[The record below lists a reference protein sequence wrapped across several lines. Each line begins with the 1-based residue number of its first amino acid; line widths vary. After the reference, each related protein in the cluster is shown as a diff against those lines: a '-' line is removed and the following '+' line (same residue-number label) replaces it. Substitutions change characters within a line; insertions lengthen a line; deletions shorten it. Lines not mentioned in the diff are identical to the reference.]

1 MIIGTEDKG
10 ISKDWS
16 QNSSKNVKISVANL
30 AAQLIMEEGIKDYLF
45 AKKKA
50 AKSLGLNENASLPTS
65 SQIDIAIDDFNKI
78 FNQKIDIEFL
88 QQFKTQALEV
98 MNIFKNFKPHLMNQ
112 LSQGI
117 IPKFPEIKINL
128 FADNL
133 KDVEYV
139 LLNSELSYDF
149 KEVKMNTKEGKHSIK
164 SIPTIYLEN
173 LSIPAEIKVYFEND
187 FFDFKKNFLQNRGL
201 NVKKVLSLDITALNP
216 STALPL
222 MQNK

>member
-1 MIIGTEDKG
+1 M
-10 ISKDWS
+10 
-16 QNSSKNVKISVANL
+16 SSKKIKLSVANL
-30 AAQLIMEEGIKDYLF
+30 AAQLIMEEGIKDYLY

-50 AKSLGLNENASLPTS
+50 AKSLGINENANLPTN
-65 SQIDIAIDDFNKI
+65 SQIDKAIDEFNKI
-78 FNQKIDIEFL
+78 FNPNIDIEFL
-88 QQFKTQALEV
+88 QQFKTQALEL
-98 MNIFKNFKPHLMNQ
+98 MSIFKNFKPHLMNQ

-149 KEVKMNTKEGKHSIK
+149 KEVKMNAKEGKHLVK

-216 STALPL
+216 ATSLPL
-222 MQNK
+222 TQNK

>member
-1 MIIGTEDKG
+1 M
-10 ISKDWS
+10 
-16 QNSSKNVKISVANL
+16 SSKNIKISVANL

-50 AKSLGLNENASLPTS
+50 AKSLGLNENVSLPTN
-65 SQIDIAIDDFNKI
+65 SQIDKAIDDFNKI
-78 FNQKIDIEFL
+78 FNPNIDIEFL

-149 KEVKMNTKEGKHSIK
+149 KEVKMNIKEGKPSIK
-164 SIPTIYLEN
+164 SIPTIYLDN
-173 LSIPAEIKVYFEND
+173 LSIPAEIKVYFEKD

-201 NVKKVLSLDITALNP
+201 NVNKVLSFDITALNP

-222 MQNK
+222 TQNK

>member
-1 MIIGTEDKG
+1 M
-10 ISKDWS
+10 
-16 QNSSKNVKISVANL
+16 SSKKIKLSVANL
-30 AAQLIMEEGIKDYLF
+30 AAQLIMENGIKDYLY

-50 AKSLGLNENASLPTS
+50 AKSLGINENANLPTN
-65 SQIDIAIDDFNKI
+65 SQIDKAIDEFNKI
-78 FNQKIDIEFL
+78 FNPNIDIEFL

-98 MNIFKNFKPHLMNQ
+98 MSIFKNFKPHLMDQ

-149 KEVKMNTKEGKHSIK
+149 KEVKMNAKGGKHSVK

-201 NVKKVLSLDITALNP
+201 NIKKVLSLDITALNP
-216 STALPL
+216 ATSLPL

>member
-1 MIIGTEDKG
+1 M
-10 ISKDWS
+10 
-16 QNSSKNVKISVANL
+16 SSKKIKLSVANL
-30 AAQLIMEEGIKDYLF
+30 AAQLIMEEGIKDYLY

-50 AKSLGLNENASLPTS
+50 AKSLGINENANLPTN
-65 SQIDIAIDDFNKI
+65 SQIDKAIDEFNKI
-78 FNQKIDIEFL
+78 FNPNIDIEFL
-88 QQFKTQALEV
+88 QQFKTQALEL
-98 MNIFKNFKPHLMNQ
+98 MSIFKNFKPHLMNQ

-133 KDVEYV
+133 KDVDYV

-149 KEVKMNTKEGKHSIK
+149 KEVKMNAKEGKHLVK

-216 STALPL
+216 ATSLPL
-222 MQNK
+222 TQNK

>member
-1 MIIGTEDKG
+1 M
-10 ISKDWS
+10 
-16 QNSSKNVKISVANL
+16 SSKNIKISVANL

-50 AKSLGLNENASLPTS
+50 AKSLGLNENVSLPTN
-65 SQIDIAIDDFNKI
+65 SQIDKAIDDFNKI
-78 FNQKIDIEFL
+78 FNPNIDIEFL

-149 KEVKMNTKEGKHSIK
+149 KEVKMNIKEGKPSIK
-164 SIPTIYLEN
+164 SIPTIYLDN
-173 LSIPAEIKVYFEND
+173 LSIPAEIKVYFEKD

-201 NVKKVLSLDITALNP
+201 NVNKVLSFDITSLNP

>member
-1 MIIGTEDKG
+1 M
-10 ISKDWS
+10 
-16 QNSSKNVKISVANL
+16 SSKNIKVSVANL

-50 AKSLGLNENASLPTS
+50 ARSLGLNENVSLPTN
-65 SQIDIAIDDFNKI
+65 SQIDKAIDEFNKI
-78 FNQKIDIEFL
+78 FNPNIDIEFL
-88 QQFKTQALEV
+88 ELFKTQALEI
-98 MNIFKNFKPHLMNQ
+98 MSIFKNFKPHLMNQ

-149 KEVKMNTKEGKHSIK
+149 KEIKMNAKEGKYSIK

-187 FFDFKKNFLQNRGL
+187 FFDFKKNYLQNRGL

-216 STALPL
+216 STVLPL
-222 MQNK
+222 TQNK

>member
-1 MIIGTEDKG
+1 
-10 ISKDWS
+10 
-16 QNSSKNVKISVANL
+16 
-30 AAQLIMEEGIKDYLF
+30 MEEGIKDYLF

-50 AKSLGLNENASLPTS
+50 ARSLGLNENVSLPTN
-65 SQIDIAIDDFNKI
+65 SQIDKAIDEFNKI
-78 FNQKIDIEFL
+78 FNPNIDIEFL
-88 QQFKTQALEV
+88 ELFKTQALEI
-98 MNIFKNFKPHLMNQ
+98 MSIFKNFKPHLMNQ

-149 KEVKMNTKEGKHSIK
+149 KEVKMNAKEGKYSIK

-187 FFDFKKNFLQNRGL
+187 FFDFKKNYLQNRGL

-216 STALPL
+216 SNALPL

>member
-1 MIIGTEDKG
+1 M
-10 ISKDWS
+10 
-16 QNSSKNVKISVANL
+16 SSKNIKVSVANL

-50 AKSLGLNENASLPTS
+50 AKSLGLNENANLPTN
-65 SQIDIAIDDFNKI
+65 SQIDKAIDDFNKI
-78 FNQKIDIEFL
+78 FNPNIDIEFL

-164 SIPTIYLEN
+164 VYSYNLLREFIYT
-173 LSIPAEIKVYFEND
+173 S
-187 FFDFKKNFLQNRGL
+187 
-201 NVKKVLSLDITALNP
+201 
-216 STALPL
+216 
-222 MQNK
+222 

>member
-1 MIIGTEDKG
+1 M
-10 ISKDWS
+10 
-16 QNSSKNVKISVANL
+16 SSKNIKLSVANL
-30 AAQLIMEEGIKDYLF
+30 AAQLIMEEGIKDYLY

-50 AKSLGLNENASLPTS
+50 AKSLGINENANLPTN
-65 SQIDIAIDDFNKI
+65 SQIDKAIDEFNKI
-78 FNQKIDIEFL
+78 FSPNIDIEFL

-98 MNIFKNFKPHLMNQ
+98 MSIFKNFKPHLMNH
-112 LSQGI
+112 LSQGV

-139 LLNSELSYDF
+139 LLNSQLSYDF
-149 KEVKMNTKEGKHSIK
+149 KEVKKNAKEGKHSVK

-173 LSIPAEIKVYFEND
+173 LFIPAEIKVYFEND

-201 NVKKVLSLDITALNP
+201 NVKKVLSLDVTALNP
-216 STALPL
+216 TTVLPL

>member
-1 MIIGTEDKG
+1 M
-10 ISKDWS
+10 
-16 QNSSKNVKISVANL
+16 SSKNIKESVANL

-50 AKSLGLNENASLPTS
+50 AKSLGLNENANLPTN
-65 SQIDIAIDDFNKI
+65 SQIDKAIDDFNKI
-78 FNQKIDIEFL
+78 FNPNIDIEFL
-88 QQFKTQALEV
+88 QQFKIQALKV
-98 MNIFKNFKPHLMNQ
+98 MNVFKNFKPHLMNQ

-117 IPKFPEIKINL
+117 IPKFPEIRINL

-139 LLNSELSYDF
+139 LLNSEISYEF
-149 KEVKMNTKEGKHSIK
+149 KEVKVNIKESKHSIK
-164 SIPTIYLEN
+164 SIPTIYLDN
-173 LSIPAEIKVYFEND
+173 FSIPAEIKVYFEND
-187 FFDFKKNFLQNRGL
+187 FFDFKRNFLQNRGL
-201 NVKKVLSLDITALNP
+201 NIDKVLSLDINALNP

>member
-1 MIIGTEDKG
+1 M
-10 ISKDWS
+10 
-16 QNSSKNVKISVANL
+16 SSKKIKLSVANL
-30 AAQLIMEEGIKDYLF
+30 AAQLIMENGIKDYLY

-50 AKSLGLNENASLPTS
+50 AKSLGINENANLPTN
-65 SQIDIAIDDFNKI
+65 SQIDKAIDEFNKI
-78 FNQKIDIEFL
+78 FNPNIDIEFL

-98 MNIFKNFKPHLMNQ
+98 MSIFKSFKPHLMDQ

-149 KEVKMNTKEGKHSIK
+149 KEVKMNAKGGKHSVK

-201 NVKKVLSLDITALNP
+201 NVNKVLSLDITALNP

>member
-1 MIIGTEDKG
+1 M
-10 ISKDWS
+10 
-16 QNSSKNVKISVANL
+16 SSKNIKISVANL
-30 AAQLIMEEGIKDYLF
+30 AAQMIMEEGIKDYLF

-50 AKSLGLNENASLPTS
+50 AKSLGLNENLNLPTN
-65 SQIDIAIDDFNKI
+65 SQIDEAIDDFNKI
-78 FNQKIDIEFL
+78 FNPNIDIEFL
-88 QQFKTQALEV
+88 QQFKNQALEV

-149 KEVKMNTKEGKHSIK
+149 KEVKMNIKEGKPSIK
-164 SIPTIYLEN
+164 SIPTIYLDN
-173 LSIPAEIKVYFEND
+173 LSIPAEIKVYFEKD

-201 NVKKVLSLDITALNP
+201 TINKVLSFDITSLNP
-216 STALPL
+216 STSPPL
-222 MQNK
+222 TQNK

>member
-1 MIIGTEDKG
+1 M
-10 ISKDWS
+10 
-16 QNSSKNVKISVANL
+16 SSKNIKVSVANL

-50 AKSLGLNENASLPTS
+50 ARSLGLNENVSLPTN
-65 SQIDIAIDDFNKI
+65 SQIDKAIDEFNKI
-78 FNQKIDIEFL
+78 FNPNIDIEFL
-88 QQFKTQALEV
+88 ELFKTQALEI
-98 MNIFKNFKPHLMNQ
+98 MSIFKNFKPHLMNQ

-149 KEVKMNTKEGKHSIK
+149 KEIKMNAKEGKYSIK

-187 FFDFKKNFLQNRGL
+187 FFDFKKNYLQNRGL

>member
-1 MIIGTEDKG
+1 M
-10 ISKDWS
+10 
-16 QNSSKNVKISVANL
+16 SSKNIKISVANL

-50 AKSLGLNENASLPTS
+50 AKSLGLNENLSLPTN
-65 SQIDIAIDDFNKI
+65 SQIDKAIDDFNKI
-78 FNQKIDIEFL
+78 FNPNIDIEFL
-88 QQFKTQALEV
+88 QQFKTKALEV
-98 MNIFKNFKPHLMNQ
+98 MSIFKNFKPHLMNQ

-149 KEVKMNTKEGKHSIK
+149 KEVKMNIKEGKPSIK
-164 SIPTIYLEN
+164 SIPTIYLDN
-173 LSIPAEIKVYFEND
+173 LSIPAEIKVYFEKD

-201 NVKKVLSLDITALNP
+201 NVDKVLSLDITALNP
-216 STALPL
+216 STARSLK
-222 MQNK
+222 QNN

>member
-1 MIIGTEDKG
+1 M
-10 ISKDWS
+10 
-16 QNSSKNVKISVANL
+16 SSKNIKVSVANL

-50 AKSLGLNENASLPTS
+50 AKSLGLNENANLPTN
-65 SQIDIAIDDFNKI
+65 SQIDKAIDDFNKI
-78 FNQKIDIEFL
+78 FNPNIDIEFL
-88 QQFKTQALEV
+88 QQFKNQALEI

-133 KDVEYV
+133 KDVEYI

-149 KEVKMNTKEGKHSIK
+149 KEIKMNAKEGKYSIK

-187 FFDFKKNFLQNRGL
+187 LFDFKKNFLRNRGL
-201 NVKKVLSLDITALNP
+201 NIKKVLSLDVTALNP
-216 STALPL
+216 TTVLPL

>member
-1 MIIGTEDKG
+1 M
-10 ISKDWS
+10 
-16 QNSSKNVKISVANL
+16 SSKNVKISVANL

-50 AKSLGLNENASLPTS
+50 AKSLGLNENVNLPTN
-65 SQIDIAIDDFNKI
+65 SQIDKAIDDFNKI
-78 FNQKIDIEFL
+78 FNPNIDFEFL
-88 QQFKTQALEV
+88 QQFKAQALEV
-98 MNIFKNFKPHLMNQ
+98 MNIFKNFNPHLMNQ

-139 LLNSELSYDF
+139 LLNSEISYDF
-149 KEVKMNTKEGKHSIK
+149 KEVKMNAKGGKHSVK

-187 FFDFKKNFLQNRGL
+187 FFDFKKNILKNRGL
-201 NVKKVLSLDITALNP
+201 SVKKVLSLDITALNP
-216 STALPL
+216 STSPPL

>member
-1 MIIGTEDKG
+1 M
-10 ISKDWS
+10 
-16 QNSSKNVKISVANL
+16 SSKNIKVSVANL

-50 AKSLGLNENASLPTS
+50 AKSLGLNENANLPTN
-65 SQIDIAIDDFNKI
+65 SQIDKAIDDFNKI
-78 FNQKIDIEFL
+78 FNPNIDIEFL

-98 MNIFKNFKPHLMNQ
+98 MSIFKNFKPHLMNQ
-112 LSQGI
+112 LSQGV

-149 KEVKMNTKEGKHSIK
+149 KEVKMNAKEGKYSIK

-173 LSIPAEIKVYFEND
+173 LSIPAVVKVYFEND
-187 FFDFKKNFLQNRGL
+187 FFDFKKNYLQNRGL

-216 STALPL
+216 ATSLPL

>member
-1 MIIGTEDKG
+1 M
-10 ISKDWS
+10 
-16 QNSSKNVKISVANL
+16 SSKNMRLSIANL
-30 AAQLIMEEGIKDYLF
+30 AAQMIMEEGIKDYLF

-50 AKSLGLNENASLPTS
+50 AKSLGLNENANLPTN
-65 SQIDIAIDDFNKI
+65 SQIDKAINDFNKI
-78 FNQKIDIEFL
+78 FIPNLDIEFL
-88 QQFKTQALEV
+88 QLFKTQALEI
-98 MNIFKNFKPHLMNQ
+98 MDIFKNFKPHLMNQ
-112 LSQGI
+112 LSEGI

-133 KDVEYV
+133 KDVEYI
-139 LLNSELSYDF
+139 LLNSKLSYDF
-149 KEVKMNTKEGKHSIK
+149 KEVKMNNKVGKNSIK
-164 SIPTIYLEN
+164 SIPIIYLDN

-201 NVKKVLSLDITALNP
+201 NVNKVLSLDITALNS

>member
-1 MIIGTEDKG
+1 M
-10 ISKDWS
+10 
-16 QNSSKNVKISVANL
+16 SSKNIKISVANL

-50 AKSLGLNENASLPTS
+50 AKSLGLNENVSLPTN
-65 SQIDIAIDDFNKI
+65 SQIDKAIDDFNKI
-78 FNQKIDIEFL
+78 FNPNIDIEFL

-133 KDVEYV
+133 KDLEYV

-149 KEVKMNTKEGKHSIK
+149 KEVKMNAKEGKHLVK

-201 NVKKVLSLDITALNP
+201 NVKKVSSLDVTALSE

>member
-1 MIIGTEDKG
+1 M
-10 ISKDWS
+10 
-16 QNSSKNVKISVANL
+16 SSKNIKISVANL

-50 AKSLGLNENASLPTS
+50 AKSLGLNENVSLPTN
-65 SQIDIAIDDFNKI
+65 SQIDKAIDDFNKI
-78 FNQKIDIEFL
+78 FNPNIDIEFL
-88 QQFKTQALEV
+88 QQFKNQALEV

-149 KEVKMNTKEGKHSIK
+149 KEVKMNIKEGKASIK
-164 SIPTIYLEN
+164 SIPTIYLDN
-173 LSIPAEIKVYFEND
+173 LSIPAEIKVYFEKD

>member
-1 MIIGTEDKG
+1 M
-10 ISKDWS
+10 
-16 QNSSKNVKISVANL
+16 SSKNIKVSVANL

-50 AKSLGLNENASLPTS
+50 AKSLGLNENVSLPTN
-65 SQIDIAIDDFNKI
+65 SQIDKAIDDFNKI
-78 FNQKIDIEFL
+78 FNPNIDIEFL

-112 LSQGI
+112 LSEGI

-139 LLNSELSYDF
+139 LLNNELSYDF
-149 KEVKMNTKEGKHSIK
+149 KEVKMNTKESKHSIK
-164 SIPTIYLEN
+164 LIPTIYLDN

-201 NVKKVLSLDITALNP
+201 NVKKVLSLDFTALNT

>member
-1 MIIGTEDKG
+1 M
-10 ISKDWS
+10 
-16 QNSSKNVKISVANL
+16 SSKKIKLSVANL
-30 AAQLIMEEGIKDYLF
+30 AAQLIMEEGIKDYLY

-50 AKSLGLNENASLPTS
+50 AKSLGINENANLPTN
-65 SQIDIAIDDFNKI
+65 SQIDKAIDEFNKI
-78 FNQKIDIEFL
+78 FNPNIDIEFL
-88 QQFKTQALEV
+88 QQFKTQALEL
-98 MNIFKNFKPHLMNQ
+98 MSIFKNFKPHLMNQ

-149 KEVKMNTKEGKHSIK
+149 KEVKMNAKEGKHLVK

-173 LSIPAEIKVYFEND
+173 LFIPAEIKVYFEND

-201 NVKKVLSLDITALNP
+201 NVKKVLSLDVNALNP
-216 STALPL
+216 ITVLPL

>member
-1 MIIGTEDKG
+1 M
-10 ISKDWS
+10 
-16 QNSSKNVKISVANL
+16 SSKKIKLSVANL
-30 AAQLIMEEGIKDYLF
+30 AAQLIMEDGIKDYLY

-50 AKSLGLNENASLPTS
+50 AKSLGINENANLPTN
-65 SQIDIAIDDFNKI
+65 SQIDKAIDEFNKI
-78 FNQKIDIEFL
+78 FNPNIDIEFL
-88 QQFKTQALEV
+88 QQFKTQALEL
-98 MNIFKNFKPHLMNQ
+98 MSIFKNFKPHLMNQ

-149 KEVKMNTKEGKHSIK
+149 KEVKMNAKGGKHSVK
-164 SIPTIYLEN
+164 SIPTIYLKN

-201 NVKKVLSLDITALNP
+201 NIKKVLSLDITALNP
-216 STALPL
+216 ATSLPL

>member
-1 MIIGTEDKG
+1 MT
-10 ISKDWS
+10 
-16 QNSSKNVKISVANL
+16 SKNIKLSVAHL
-30 AAQLIMEEGIKDYLF
+30 AAQLIMEEGIKDYLY

-50 AKSLGLNENASLPTS
+50 AKSLGLNENANLPTN
-65 SQIDIAIDDFNKI
+65 SQIDKAIDDFNKI
-78 FNQKIDIEFL
+78 FNSNIDIEFL
-88 QQFKTQALEV
+88 QQFKIQALEI
-98 MNIFKNFKPHLMNQ
+98 MDIFKNFKPHLMNQ
-112 LSQGI
+112 LYEGI

-139 LLNSELSYDF
+139 LLNSEMSYDF
-149 KEVKMNTKEGKHSIK
+149 KEVKMNSKEGKNSIK
-164 SIPTIYLEN
+164 SIPTIYLDN

-187 FFDFKKNFLQNRGL
+187 FFDFKKNYLQNRGL
-201 NVKKVLSLDITALNP
+201 NINKVLSLDVNALNS

>member
-1 MIIGTEDKG
+1 M
-10 ISKDWS
+10 
-16 QNSSKNVKISVANL
+16 SSKKIKLSVANL
-30 AAQLIMEEGIKDYLF
+30 AAQLIMEDGIKDYLY

-50 AKSLGLNENASLPTS
+50 AKSLGINENANLPTN
-65 SQIDIAIDDFNKI
+65 SQIDKAIDEFNKI
-78 FNQKIDIEFL
+78 FNPNIDIEFL
-88 QQFKTQALEV
+88 QQFKTQALEL
-98 MNIFKNFKPHLMNQ
+98 MSIFKNFKPHLMNQ

-149 KEVKMNTKEGKHSIK
+149 KEVKMNAKGGKHSVK

-201 NVKKVLSLDITALNP
+201 NIKKVLSLDITALNP
-216 STALPL
+216 ATSLPL

>member
-1 MIIGTEDKG
+1 M
-10 ISKDWS
+10 
-16 QNSSKNVKISVANL
+16 SSKNIKISVANL

-50 AKSLGLNENASLPTS
+50 AKSLGLNENVSLPTN
-65 SQIDIAIDDFNKI
+65 SQIDKAIDDFNKI
-78 FNQKIDIEFL
+78 FNPNIDIEFL
-88 QQFKTQALEV
+88 QQFKNQALEV

-149 KEVKMNTKEGKHSIK
+149 KEVKMNIKEGKPSIK
-164 SIPTIYLEN
+164 SIPTIYLDN
-173 LSIPAEIKVYFEND
+173 LSIPAEIKVYFEKD

-201 NVKKVLSLDITALNP
+201 NVNKVLSLDITALNP
-216 STALPL
+216 LTARSLT
-222 MQNK
+222 QNN

>member
-1 MIIGTEDKG
+1 M
-10 ISKDWS
+10 
-16 QNSSKNVKISVANL
+16 SSKNIKISVANL

-50 AKSLGLNENASLPTS
+50 AKSLGLNENVSLPTN
-65 SQIDIAIDDFNKI
+65 SQIDKAIDDFNKI
-78 FNQKIDIEFL
+78 FNPNIDIEFL
-88 QQFKTQALEV
+88 QQFKNQALEV

-112 LSQGI
+112 LSEGI

-139 LLNSELSYDF
+139 LLNSEMSYDF
-149 KEVKMNTKEGKHSIK
+149 KEVKMNIKEGKPSIK
-164 SIPTIYLEN
+164 SIPTIYLDN
-173 LSIPAEIKVYFEND
+173 LSIPAEIKVYFEKD

-201 NVKKVLSLDITALNP
+201 NVNKVLSFDITALNP

>member
-1 MIIGTEDKG
+1 M
-10 ISKDWS
+10 
-16 QNSSKNVKISVANL
+16 SSKNIKISVANL

-50 AKSLGLNENASLPTS
+50 AKSLGLNENVSLPTN
-65 SQIDIAIDDFNKI
+65 SQIDKAIDDFNKI
-78 FNQKIDIEFL
+78 FNPNIDIEFL
-88 QQFKTQALEV
+88 QQFKNQALEV

-149 KEVKMNTKEGKHSIK
+149 KEIKMNAKEGKYSIK

-187 FFDFKKNFLQNRGL
+187 FFDFKKNYLQNRGL

-216 STALPL
+216 SNALPP

>member
-1 MIIGTEDKG
+1 M
-10 ISKDWS
+10 
-16 QNSSKNVKISVANL
+16 SSKNIKLSVANL
-30 AAQLIMEEGIKDYLF
+30 AAQLIMEEGIKDYLY

-50 AKSLGLNENASLPTS
+50 AKSLGINENANLPTN
-65 SQIDIAIDDFNKI
+65 SQIDKAIDEFNKI
-78 FNQKIDIEFL
+78 FNPNIDIEFL

-98 MNIFKNFKPHLMNQ
+98 MSIFKNFKPHLMDQ

-149 KEVKMNTKEGKHSIK
+149 KEVKMNAKEGKHLVK

-201 NVKKVLSLDITALNP
+201 NVKKVLSLDFTALNT

>member
-1 MIIGTEDKG
+1 M
-10 ISKDWS
+10 
-16 QNSSKNVKISVANL
+16 SSKKIKLSVANL
-30 AAQLIMEEGIKDYLF
+30 AAQLIMEEGIKDYLY

-50 AKSLGLNENASLPTS
+50 AKSLGINENANLPTN
-65 SQIDIAIDDFNKI
+65 SQIDKAIDEFNKI
-78 FNQKIDIEFL
+78 FNPNIDIEFL
-88 QQFKTQALEV
+88 QQFKTQALEL
-98 MNIFKNFKPHLMNQ
+98 MSIFKNFKPHLMNQ

-149 KEVKMNTKEGKHSIK
+149 KEVKMNAKEGKHLVK

-216 STALPL
+216 ATSLPL

>member
-1 MIIGTEDKG
+1 M
-10 ISKDWS
+10 
-16 QNSSKNVKISVANL
+16 SSKNIKVSVANL

-50 AKSLGLNENASLPTS
+50 ARSLGLNENVSLPTN
-65 SQIDIAIDDFNKI
+65 SQIDKAIDEFNKI
-78 FNQKIDIEFL
+78 FNPNIDIEFL
-88 QQFKTQALEV
+88 ELFKTQALEI
-98 MNIFKNFKPHLMNQ
+98 MSIFKNFKPHLMNQ

-149 KEVKMNTKEGKHSIK
+149 KEVKMNAKEGKYSIK

-173 LSIPAEIKVYFEND
+173 LSIPAEIKVYFEKD

-201 NVKKVLSLDITALNP
+201 NVNKVLSLDITSLNP
-216 STALPL
+216 SIARPL
-222 MQNK
+222 TQNK

>member
-1 MIIGTEDKG
+1 M
-10 ISKDWS
+10 
-16 QNSSKNVKISVANL
+16 SSKNIKISVANL

-50 AKSLGLNENASLPTS
+50 AKSLGLNENVNLPTN
-65 SQIDIAIDDFNKI
+65 SQIDKAIDDFNKI
-78 FNQKIDIEFL
+78 FNPNIDIEFL

-149 KEVKMNTKEGKHSIK
+149 KEVKMNIKEGKPSIK
-164 SIPTIYLEN
+164 SIPTIYLDN
-173 LSIPAEIKVYFEND
+173 LSIPAEIKVYFEKD
-187 FFDFKKNFLQNRGL
+187 FFDFKKNFPQNRGL
-201 NVKKVLSLDITALNP
+201 SVNKVLSFDITSLNP